1 MNSFFTKDA
10 DWLNK
15 WDIFL
20 KNENRGNHLLYSD
33 WLSSYKSYGFD
44 FEVFIV
50 LNNTNEIVG
59 GFGAVIAK
67 SLIFKFY
74 IVPIGPIFNIGFEH
88 EIHNAIT
95 QIKMQST
102 KLGCCYVQ
110 FKLPIIKEKINF
122 QYAYLNQNLLNNDL
136 NFQFGNLFKHVYS
149 SNGFNWVSFD
159 GCNSSQ
165 DLLTQFSVQVR
176 RNINISLKINADI
189 SFAETLDDCQ
199 LAYEIIQINANENNY
214 SVRLFDDFK
223 NTILSLIQ
231 KNLAFMMVVKINNQI
246 KGSAFVVNCGNH
258 YTYITGGTFKE
269 KPDLKIGYLLHWKII
284 EKSFEMG
291 FLGYNISLG
300 GSKGVVDFKAKF
312 NTETFLF
319 ANDAQYLIFKPIYF
333 KLYLL
338 LKSML
343 KNNKKSI
350 SKILKFLSK

>member
-1 MNSFFTKDA
+1 MESFFTKNA
-10 DWLNK
+10 DWLYK
-15 WDIFL
+15 WDDFL

-33 WLSSYKSYGFD
+33 WLTSYKSYGFD

-50 LNNTNEIVG
+50 LNNTNEIIG

-74 IVPIGPIFNIGFEH
+74 IVPIGPIFRVGFES
-88 EIHNAIT
+88 EIQDAIT
-95 QIKMQST
+95 HIKIQST
-102 KLGCCYVQ
+102 ILGCCFVQ
-110 FKLPIIKEKINF
+110 FKLPIIEEKPNF
-122 QYAYLNQNLLNNDL
+122 QYTYSNQNLFNNDL

-165 DLLTQFSVQVR
+165 DLLNQFSVQVR
-176 RNINISLKINADI
+176 RNINISLKTNADI

-199 LAYEIIQINANENNY
+199 LAYAIIQKNANENNY
-214 SVRLFDDFK
+214 SVRLFEDFK
-223 NTILSLIQ
+223 RTILSLIQ
-231 KNLAFMMVVKINNQI
+231 KKLAFMMVVKINNQI

-269 KPDLKIGYLLHWKII
+269 KPDLKMGYLLHWKII

-291 FLGYNISLG
+291 FSGYNISLG

-312 NTETFLF
+312 NTEAFLF
-319 ANDAQYLIFKPIYF
+319 TDDAQYLILKPIYF

-338 LKSML
+338 LKYLL

-350 SKILKFLSK
+350 SRILKFLSK